1 MINSRHNASALSIVH
16 SCVKQLPKTKNIAY
30 FDSAFH
36 HTIPKYIRTY
46 PIDPVVAK
54 KNKLRKYGFHG
65 ISYAFIT
72 RSVAE
77 YLKKSEDDVNLIA
90 LHLGSGASA
99 CAIRHGKS
107 LNNSYVRW
115 HHLGYRYQV
124 STDARCPEEW
134 A

>member
-1 MINSRHNASALSIVH
+1 MKHLLTA
-16 SCVKQLPKTKNIAY
+16 KNIAY

-36 HTIPKYIRTY
+36 QTIPDYVHTY
-46 PIDPVVAK
+46 PISPEIAK

-72 RSVAE
+72 RSVAGFLGKAE
-77 YLKKSEDDVNLIA
+77 NELNIIA

-107 LNNSYVRW
+107 LDTS
-115 HHLGYRYQV
+115 
-124 STDARCPEEW
+124 
-134 A
+134 